1 MAQVKGCRATLSAS
15 SPLQRPPN
23 DALVSSPSPD
33 GTPSTATAD
42 RRLPWIV
49 AAAVVLPFLGWW
61 TTGLFDLDEGIYAA
75 IVGEM
80 LRRHE
85 WVTPFYNGAP
95 WYEKP
100 ILVYWASMPLVAV
113 FGKSV
118 GPRIA
123 SVLATWATIGLVA
136 WFARRR
142 LAPGTR
148 YVAPLVLAS
157 SLLVVVLG
165 RMMLTDPLLVL
176 FLSATLLWFWESLV
190 GDPRWRIASGA
201 ALGFAVLAK
210 GPVSIVFF
218 VIIAAYTFWREKALR
233 PRFRGWWFSGAALC
247 AGVMA
252 LWYVPIYLDYKDN
265 FVQGFIVEQN
275 INRFLGGDTAHTVPG
290 LANLV
295 FYLPVILVG
304 MIPWSFY
311 LWRAWP
317 RRREGVDEGMALR
330 RYLATWGVTVVLFFT
345 LAGSK
350 LPHYMLPALIPFGLL
365 VADDCARRW
374 GALSLRRLARP
385 LAWTVAI
392 AIVAQTVF
400 TVYYY
405 GLTVGG
411 RVMVPGFHAELH
423 RIAAHVGG
431 NLQPG
436 DVIVEYQTGRQKEH
450 RQHPLISETSH
461 PSLRFY
467 LDRTIPLTDD
477 FARVIQDPHA
487 TWLITRWNRV
497 DAHEVTLAR
506 QAGRALERVAT
517 PFPQEYYALYRLTPK
532 GAP

>member
-1 MAQVKGCRATLSAS
+1 M
-15 SPLQRPPN
+15 
-23 DALVSSPSPD
+23 DPSL
-33 GTPSTATAD
+33 PSTPPDVAPPPAAAD

-61 TTGLFDLDEGIYAA
+61 TYGLFDLDEGFYAA

-100 ILVYWASMPLVAV
+100 ILVYWASIPFVAA

-118 GPRIA
+118 GPRMA

-157 SLLVVVLG
+157 SLLVVGIG

-176 FLSATLLWFWESLV
+176 CLSATLLLFWESLV
-190 GDPRWRIASGA
+190 GDARWRIAAGA

-210 GPVSIVFF
+210 GPVSIAFF
-218 VIIAAYTFWREKALR
+218 VIIAAYTFWRERALR
-233 PRFRGWWFSGAALC
+233 GRFRGWWATGAALC

-252 LWYVPIYLDYKDN
+252 LWYLPIYLSYKEN

-295 FYLPVILVG
+295 VYIPVILLG
-304 MIPWSFY
+304 MIPWSLF

-317 RRREGVDEGMALR
+317 KRHNAEDESTALH
-330 RYLATWGVTVVLFFT
+330 RYLATWGTTVFLFFT

-350 LPHYMLPALIPFGLL
+350 LPHYMLPAIIPFGML

-385 LAWTVAI
+385 LAWTVAMAVI
-392 AIVAQTVF
+392 AQSAF
-400 TVYYY
+400 AVYYN
-405 GLTVGG
+405 GLTAGG
-411 RVMVPGFHAELH
+411 RVLVPGFHAELH
-423 RIAAHVGG
+423 RIAAHVGA
-431 NLQPG
+431 NAQPG
-436 DVIVEYQTGRQKEH
+436 DAVVEYQTGRQREH
-450 RQHPLISETSH
+450 RPNPMISETSH
-461 PSLRFY
+461 PTLRFY

-477 FARVIQDPHA
+477 FARVIQDPHP

-497 DAHEVTLAR
+497 DAHELTLAR

-517 PFPQEYYALYRLTPK
+517 PFPQEYYALWRLTPR